1 MNKNQMALRAIPY
14 TLLPITIFSVLPYP
28 KETSDFLTQINITV
42 VWWSILASTLFLF
55 WSSAKVLSD
64 KTDRVLLHAIQYYLL
79 WNIFSIARGSFIAE
93 NYWDWKAL
101 VGNTMS
107 LMIPIVA
114 YMACNAAMIQAMLR
128 FYFKYMLPLFI
139 IFFFMM
145 VNGAY
150 GFYLVPI
157 TFLLLFLP
165 ALTLRWKIILLAI
178 TLFVIT
184 SDLGARSNVIKFSL
198 PIFFSLIYYLKLYIS
213 KTLFELIRKLF
224 FIVPILLFC
233 LAVTDTFNVFKMG
246 DYIEGDYET
255 IQETSTGAVDDN
267 LKADTRTFLYIEVLE
282 TAEKYNTW
290 LIGRSPARGNESDH
304 FGKDDETGR
313 GERVGNE
320 AAILNIF
327 TWTGLVGLLLHFMVY
342 YKASYLAINR
352 SNNIFLKLLGLFI
365 AFRYLFAWVEDIN
378 NFSLTTVFL
387 WLMIGMCFSKSFR
400 AMTNKEF
407 EFWVRGIFNKRL
419 KIT

>member
-1 MNKNQMALRAIPY
+1 LI
-14 TLLPITIFSVLPYP
+14 
-28 KETSDFLTQINITV
+28 
-42 VWWSILASTLFLF
+42 
-55 WSSAKVLSD
+55 
-64 KTDRVLLHAIQYYLL
+64 
-79 WNIFSIARGSFIAE
+79 
-93 NYWDWKAL
+93 
-101 VGNTMS
+101 
-107 LMIPIVA
+107 
-114 YMACNAAMIQAMLR
+114 
-128 FYFKYMLPLFI
+128 
-139 IFFFMM
+139 
-145 VNGAY
+145 
-150 GFYLVPI
+150 
-157 TFLLLFLP
+157 LP